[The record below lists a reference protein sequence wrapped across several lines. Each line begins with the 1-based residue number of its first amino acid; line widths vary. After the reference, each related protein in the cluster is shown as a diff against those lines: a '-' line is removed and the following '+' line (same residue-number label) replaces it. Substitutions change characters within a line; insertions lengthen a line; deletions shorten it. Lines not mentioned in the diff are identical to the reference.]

1 LPPPSPPVP
10 PVQFEALFFPLLHGK
25 KERKKTRQTE
35 TPVYRM
41 RSHHGGRV
49 QRPTTIVDR
58 MITWRCHHNFA
69 WRSWSVKSHSP
80 QPSPQPS
87 GKYDRNIAAA
97 SKAKPVDDNSG
108 KNNKTSLPERH
119 PHNKVSIK
127 PPPCMNLASRT
138 KLSFNKVQKIRAR
151 HICCRCH
158 PLKGTAISCRL
169 HTTVVGTAE
178 TTTLGSA

>member
-1 LPPPSPPVP
+1 MTHFAPSLLRASLSSQPLEVSGTTNLK
-10 PVQFEALFFPLLHGK
+10 VTTCAFPSCHP
-25 KERKKTRQTE
+25 ERKKETRQTE

-97 SKAKPVDDNSG
+97 PKAKPVDDNSG

-119 PHNKVSIK
+119 PHNKASIK

-138 KLSFNKVQKIRAR
+138 KLSWTSRYRKLG
-151 HICCRCH
+151 H
-158 PLKGTAISCRL
+158 GTS
-169 HTTVVGTAE
+169 VVGATP
-178 TTTLGSA
+178 